1 MREDTEAARPPGGG
15 SILRRAFVGP
25 LGLRSGWRLV
35 LFVALFSAVS
45 TPLVWLTLRW
55 IGGEDRGWTAAV
67 LGLAETISLVSAVAA
82 VAVMARIERRS
93 FADYGVPLRDIL
105 GARFREGSL
114 AGLLSIAAVVGLIA
128 AAGGY
133 RVSGLA
139 LAARETAFYALAWAL
154 VFLVLAVFEELTF
167 RGYMLYT
174 LATGL
179 GFWPAAVVLS
189 GFFGFVL
196 HYLAKPGETWVDG
209 LGTTLIGLFFC
220 LSVRRTGDVW
230 YAVGWHFTFN
240 YGSMFVFGSPN
251 TGNDGHPVAKHLL
264 EASFFGPQWLTGG
277 PMGAEAS
284 LFVFPVLGVVTL
296 LLLRRHR
303 TVRYRPSSGGYTRA

>member
-1 MREDTEAARPPGGG
+1 MQEDMETAKPPGAG

-25 LGLRSGWRLV
+25 IGLRAGWRLV
-35 LFVALFSAVS
+35 LFVALFTGVS
-45 TPLVWLTLRW
+45 TPLVWLALRW
-55 IGGEDRGWTAAV
+55 IGGEDQGWTAAV

-82 VAVMARIERRS
+82 VTVMARIERRS
-93 FADYGVPLRDIL
+93 FADYGVPLRGVF
-105 GARFREGSL
+105 GARFRAGSL

-133 RVSGLA
+133 RVKGLA
-139 LAARETAFYALAWAL
+139 LDAGEVALYALAWAL
-154 VFLVLAVFEELTF
+154 VFLVLAVFEELAF

-179 GFWPAAVVLS
+179 GFWPAAVLLS

-251 TGNDGHPVAKHLL
+251 TGNDGRPVAGHLL
-264 EASFFGPQWLTGG
+264 DASFSGPQWLTGG

-284 LFVFPVLGVVTL
+284 LFIFLVLGAVAL
-296 LLLRRHR
+296 LFLGRHR
-303 TVRYRPSSGGYTRA
+303 TVRYSPS